1 MKNQF
6 RLKSSKFS
14 IAKARKLRK
23 KMTDSERKLWR
34 LLRDSLLGVH
44 FRRQA
49 PLGPYIVD
57 FLCLKPRIVVELDG
71 SQHYQKDAS
80 IYDSERDAYFQ
91 QEGFTVLRFN
101 DREFL
106 TNSPAVLQKILDQIQ
121 TQK

>member
-6 RLKSSKFS
+6 RLNFSKSSIS
-14 IAKARKLRK
+14 KARNLRK

-34 LLRDSLLGVH
+34 LLRDSRLGVH
-44 FRRQA
+44 FRRQT
-49 PLGPYIVD
+49 PLGPYIAD

-80 IYDSERDAYFQ
+80 IYDSQRDAYLQ
-91 QEGFTVLRFN
+91 QEGFAVLRFS